1 MTVSDF
7 LKDRNRKIL
16 NRYNELKQQKIPSKK
31 ILQNISREFNDLSVY
46 TIEQIIYN
54 KNYSNSPHKK
64 E

>member
-31 ILQNISREFNDLSVY
+31 ILQNLSREFNDLSVY

-64 E
+64 K